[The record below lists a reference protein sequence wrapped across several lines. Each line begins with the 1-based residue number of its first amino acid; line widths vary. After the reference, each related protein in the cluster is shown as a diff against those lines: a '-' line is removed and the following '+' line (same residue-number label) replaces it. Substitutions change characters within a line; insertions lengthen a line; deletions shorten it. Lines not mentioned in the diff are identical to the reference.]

1 MLRNTAWRDI
11 IWREEKYR
19 QLVGRCTAVLYTEG
33 VNVSAAAQS
42 YSTAIPQR
50 LTENQTENF

>member
-11 IWREEKYR
+11 IRREEKYR

-50 LTENQTENF
+50 FYQTENF